1 MTENKQ
7 CDAVTVDANRKVR
20 VLVDLSGVDF
30 AMLRAQKHALGI
42 LSAQGDYGWAAGVVN
57 LLDEIGDKAALV
69 LGDRAVFG
77 PLDNDGDYGG
87 VGECRSCGMSIALD
101 ETGPEAVWVDATG
114 GDVCC
119 GGVVIDDEKTVH
131 AP

>member
-7 CDAVTVDANRKVR
+7 CGAVTVDADRKVK

-42 LSAQGDYGWAAGVVN
+42 LSAQRDFGWAAGVVN

-77 PLDNDGDYGG
+77 PLDDECGYGG
-87 VGECRSCGMSIALD
+87 LGKCRSCGMSIALD

-119 GGVVIDDEKTVH
+119 GGVVIDDEETVH